1 MVIYGWLML
10 LNWSDEIM
18 LHIFIWIMA
27 EHQGGTGEA
36 GYRPEEPFLNRL
48 ALAFGIKT
56 KPGQEKMRKIIF
68 ESYK

>member
-1 MVIYGWLML
+1 
-10 LNWSDEIM
+10 
-18 LHIFIWIMA
+18 MA

-36 GYRPEEPFLNRL
+36 GYKPEDPFLNRL

-56 KPGQEKMRKIIF
+56 KPGQEKMRKIIY